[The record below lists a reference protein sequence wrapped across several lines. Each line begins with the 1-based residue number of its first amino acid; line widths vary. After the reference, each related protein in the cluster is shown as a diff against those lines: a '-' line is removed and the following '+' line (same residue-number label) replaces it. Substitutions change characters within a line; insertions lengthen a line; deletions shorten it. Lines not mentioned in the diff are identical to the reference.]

1 MHEKAW
7 HRANT
12 GLLIAIVII
21 TGYIMLAPVLPKI
34 TYWWQARHSN
44 QAQQLQQKIA
54 AEQPTSSGDHTPK
67 PNGLIIPKMLLDTPI
82 VEGPKKNSATLLH
95 QAYRLPFSSTP
106 DKGGNTVIASH
117 RFSYTVGSHG
127 TFYYLD
133 KLSPGDEIGVRWN
146 GAMRTYVVQSVRIVP
161 PTEVSVQEQTKDDRL
176 TLYTCTPIWNPVNR
190 LVVVATPKENT

>member
-1 MHEKAW
+1 MV
-7 HRANT
+7 
-12 GLLIAIVII
+12 LLIAIVIT
-21 TGYIMLAPVLPKI
+21 TGYIMFAPILPKL
-34 TYWWQARHSN
+34 TYWWQTNHSN
-44 QAQQLQQKIA
+44 QAQQLQQKITSA
-54 AEQPTSSGDHTPK
+54 PSAPTANNPSA
-67 PNGLIIPKMLLDTPI
+67 NALIIPKMLLDTPI
-82 VEGPKKNSATLLH
+82 VEGSKKKSSTLLH
-95 QAYRLPFSSTP
+95 GAWRLPFSSTP

-133 KLSPGDEIGVRWN
+133 KLSQGDEIGVRWN

>member
-1 MHEKAW
+1 MV
-7 HRANT
+7 
-12 GLLIAIVII
+12 LLIAIVIT
-21 TGYIMLAPVLPKI
+21 TGYIMFAPILPKL
-34 TYWWQARHSN
+34 TYWWQTKHSN
-44 QAQQLQQKIA
+44 QAQQLQQKITSA
-54 AEQPTSSGDHTPK
+54 PSAPTANNPSA
-67 PNGLIIPKMLLDTPI
+67 NALIIPKMLLDTPI
-82 VEGPKKNSATLLH
+82 VEGSKKKSSTLLH
-95 QAYRLPFSSTP
+95 GAWRLPFSSTP

-133 KLSPGDEIGVRWN
+133 KLSQGDEIGVRWN